1 MKQDYFIVVL
11 AHSLHGRL
19 RRIHIPH
26 QVVYGVLGLACL
38 GCFTLFGM
46 VSSYVRMAWKVA
58 NYNSLRQ
65 EVDSLRTRYHTLQK
79 ESDQTNQQLASL
91 QILAKEISSAYGI
104 KQKMEGPPDIS
115 SEGRLTPTFS
125 ETLED
130 YNFLKSASFSKF
142 YNRYPRMWQTNTRP
156 GMWPVDGRL
165 LSPFGHRDDPFSGAM
180 AFHAGVDISAAMG
193 TPVRVTADGVVT
205 QAETSSGYGK
215 LIVIDHGNGFRT
227 YYAHLSR
234 YDVVDG
240 QEVRRGQII
249 GATGRSGRAISPH
262 LHYEVR
268 IGGSPVNP
276 YQFLAKVS
284 SASAVKKDFPF

>member
-1 MKQDYFIVVL
+1 MKQGYFIVVL

-26 QVVYGVLGLACL
+26 HVVYGVLALACL
-38 GCFTLFGM
+38 GCFTLLGV
-46 VSSYVRMAWKVA
+46 VSSYARMAWKVA
-58 NYNSLRQ
+58 SYNSLRR
-65 EVDSLRTRYHTLQK
+65 EVDTLRYSYQNLQK
-79 ESDQTNQQLASL
+79 ETDQKDQQLATL

-115 SEGRLTPTFS
+115 SEGRLMPTFS

-130 YNFLKSASFSKF
+130 YNFLKSASFSTF
-142 YNRYPRMWQTNTRP
+142 YHRYPRMWQTNTRP
-156 GMWPVDGRL
+156 GIWPVDGRL

-180 AFHAGVDISAAMG
+180 AFHAGVDISAGMG
-193 TPVRVTADGVVT
+193 TPVRATADGVVA

-249 GATGRSGRAISPH
+249 GATGKTGRAVSPH

-268 IGGSPVNP
+268 MGGSPVNP
-276 YQFLAKVS
+276 YPFLAKTAT
-284 SASAVKKDFPF
+284 ASAPKKDFPF

>member
-1 MKQDYFIVVL
+1 MKQGYFIVVL

-19 RRIHIPH
+19 RRIHIPQ
-26 QVVYGVLGLACL
+26 QVVYGVVALAFL
-38 GCFTLFGM
+38 GCFTLFGV
-46 VSSYVRMAWKVA
+46 VSSYARMAWKVA
-58 NYNSLRQ
+58 HYNSLRQ
-65 EVDSLRTRYHTLQK
+65 EIDSLRQRYQVLQK
-79 ESDQTNQQLASL
+79 EADQTNQQLATL

-115 SEGRLTPTFS
+115 SEGRLTPTFAES
-125 ETLED
+125 LED

-142 YNRYPRMWQTNTRP
+142 YRRYPRMWQINIRP
-156 GMWPVDGRL
+156 SLWPVNGRL

-193 TPVRVTADGVVT
+193 TPVRAAADGIVV
-205 QAETSSGYGK
+205 QAEVCSGYGK
-215 LIVIDHGNGFRT
+215 LIVIDHGNGITT

-234 YDVVDG
+234 FDVVDG
-240 QEVRRGQII
+240 QEIRRGQII
-249 GATGRSGRAISPH
+249 GATGKSGRAVSPH

-276 YQFLAKVS
+276 YQFLAR
-284 SASAVKKDFPF
+284 ASAAAAAKRDFPF